1 MSQSKSFRFVQT
13 IESTVRFCSY
23 HEWYEEKLLLTK
35 EYIQLSESLTIS
47 NNNNIKNNNSNN
59 NNKNNNDNTD
69 NNNKSKNK
77 ILWSNISCINSSYVA
92 LCFYG
97 CFVWNK
103 VLPCKVRSLNI
114 RQVKLSICSYQVKI
128 HVLYEYNFNIY
139 YFVHPDYF

>member
-23 HEWYEEKLLLTK
+23 HKWYEEKLLLTK

-47 NNNNIKNNNSNN
+47 NINNIKNNSSNNN

-77 ILWSNISCINSSYVA
+77 IL
-92 LCFYG
+92 
-97 CFVWNK
+97 
-103 VLPCKVRSLNI
+103 
-114 RQVKLSICSYQVKI
+114 
-128 HVLYEYNFNIY
+128 
-139 YFVHPDYF
+139 

>member
-59 NNKNNNDNTD
+59 SNKNNNDNTD
-69 NNNKSKNK
+69 NKNKSKNK
-77 ILWSNISCINSSYVA
+77 IL
-92 LCFYG
+92 
-97 CFVWNK
+97 
-103 VLPCKVRSLNI
+103 
-114 RQVKLSICSYQVKI
+114 
-128 HVLYEYNFNIY
+128 
-139 YFVHPDYF
+139 